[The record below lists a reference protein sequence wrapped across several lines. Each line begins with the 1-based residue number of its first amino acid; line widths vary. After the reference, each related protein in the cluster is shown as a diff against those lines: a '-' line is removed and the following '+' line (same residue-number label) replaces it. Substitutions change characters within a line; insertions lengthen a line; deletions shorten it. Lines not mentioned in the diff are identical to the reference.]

1 MKFEYLQ
8 GTHAFFGALNLASFV
23 PMSIMYH
30 ETTAFGVSVNVL
42 RQMEPDTPDNE
53 VRCVI
58 QVLCRWKRGNEVI
71 GVAKEWLDET
81 FRSEALNESFAVR
94 TLILCFFSPFFC

>member
-1 MKFEYLQ
+1 MTSECFQ

-42 RQMEPDTPDNE
+42 RQMEKDSPDNE
-53 VRCVI
+53 IRCVI

-94 TLILCFFSPFFC
+94 T